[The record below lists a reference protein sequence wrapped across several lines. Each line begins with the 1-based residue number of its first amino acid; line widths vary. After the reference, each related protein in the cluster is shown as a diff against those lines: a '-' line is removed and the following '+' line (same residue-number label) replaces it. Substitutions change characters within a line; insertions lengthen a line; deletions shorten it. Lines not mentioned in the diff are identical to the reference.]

1 MYWDISVACASLIS
15 EKGCTMHIKFRRLN
29 MLKDK
34 IQLTLIIVITIL
46 VMTQIYTLVE
56 LVRLNSI
63 EDGKSCK
70 EGQRFMSK
78 TPT

>member
-1 MYWDISVACASLIS
+1 
-15 EKGCTMHIKFRRLN
+15 

-34 IQLTLIIVITIL
+34 IQLVLIIVVTIL

-63 EDGKSCK
+63 EDGKPCSQ
-70 EGQRFMSK
+70 GQRFMSK
-78 TPT
+78 RPHMNKGFSFKYKFDWKIGKKIDKE